1 MDWEFY
7 KKYAYGAL
15 NLKPEEFYSLTII
28 EFFEQLEGYR
38 WRNEKSQMDMAN
50 LAYWIVAGQRQKKV
64 PTPNQLLGKES
75 PQDQKRIDAE
85 TKRRELADLNKALG
99 S

>member
-15 NLKPEEFYSLTII
+15 NLKPDEFYSLTVT
-28 EFFEQLEGYR
+28 EFFELLEGYR
-38 WRNEKSQMDMAN
+38 WRNEKSQMDLAN
-50 LAYWIVAGQRQKKV
+50 LAYWIVAGQRQKKA

-75 PQDQKRIDAE
+75 PQNTKHIDADE
-85 TKRRELADLNKALG
+85 KKSTLEDLNKALG

>member
-7 KKYAYGAL
+7 KKNAYGPL
-15 NLKPEEFYSLTII
+15 NLKPDEFYTLTIS
-28 EFFEQLEGYR
+28 EFFDLLEGYR
-38 WRNEKSQMDMAN
+38 WRDERHRADLAN
-50 LAYWIVAGQRQKKV
+50 LAYWIVAGQRQKKA

-75 PQDQKRIDAE
+75 QQDQKRIDAE
-85 TKRRELADLNKALG
+85 AKRQELSDLNKALG